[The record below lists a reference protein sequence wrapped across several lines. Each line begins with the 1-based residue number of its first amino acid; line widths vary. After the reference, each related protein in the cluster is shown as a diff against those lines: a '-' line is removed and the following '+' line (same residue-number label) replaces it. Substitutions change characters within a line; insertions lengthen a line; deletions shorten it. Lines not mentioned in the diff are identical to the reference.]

1 MKRIMILCAA
11 ASLLAAGC
19 AKQKHVG
26 LRDDADSVAY
36 IIGMN
41 VGMNLLRM
49 DSTLRADA
57 VCEGLRDAMRGATR
71 MTREEARDYYLRYVA
86 FERPAK
92 VRAYEERF
100 LEEIRQNNRSYARTA
115 SGVTYTV
122 ESVGE
127 ERAAPSGLRDTV
139 VMRYV
144 MRTVDGRELYSS
156 YERGDT
162 VRMSVRDLLPG
173 LQESVRLI
181 GQIGRASCRERV

>member
-1 MKRIMILCAA
+1 M
-11 ASLLAAGC
+11 
-19 AKQKHVG
+19 
-26 LRDDADSVAY
+26 
-36 IIGMN
+36 
-41 VGMNLLRM
+41 
-49 DSTLRADA
+49 
-57 VCEGLRDAMRGATR
+57 
-71 MTREEARDYYLRYVA
+71 A

-181 GQIGRASCRERV
+181 GRGGRMVTWLPAAEAYGAAGDAALNVQPNATLCFEIELIDVKKPVVRGGR